1 MGFRKLVYFA
11 ENSDRIGVFK
21 PENLVMNPME
31 LSSNARQHLKTLVL
45 FTLLLSVTGWVM
57 AADDYVVE
65 LDWPSMIMS
74 LLGGLAL
81 FLFGLD
87 LMIKGLLAVAGE
99 RMKQLLEKL
108 TVNRVT
114 GALSGTL
121 VTAVIQSS
129 SVTTVLVVG
138 FVSAGLMTVSQAAG
152 VIMGANLGTTITAQI
167 VAFKITNLALLM
179 IAVGFVIQ
187 FVGQLSRTRHL
198 GELILGLGLI
208 FFGMNVMS
216 DAMYPLRSYE
226 PFLNLMVEM
235 QNPFYGILVGL
246 VFTALVQSSSA
257 TIGIVIVM
265 ASNGF
270 LTLPAG
276 IALSMGADIGTCVTA
291 MLAAIGKSRDAVR
304 SAMIHVGF
312 NVLGVLIWLPFISIL
327 AYLSVSISPSVTPD
341 IITMETLAENTP
353 REIANANTIFKFSAL
368 LLFLPMVPLFVWAVY
383 KLYPVVEDETNQR
396 EIKPKFLD
404 KGLLTAP
411 TMALDAVEM
420 EIDSFRQRLNSLFNH
435 AVQADSITLDKL
447 TFEDKYVE
455 RLKNYQHQIL
465 LYLGKISEADLDE
478 ALQNRY
484 LKLITVVNILESM
497 VETIDNGIVQ
507 AKHKA
512 FENKFKPSETMTNLL
527 GNLAKEVGKGVDN
540 ALLSLTE
547 KSEDKAML
555 VLSVKSTIDH
565 LIQEALKH
573 QARYLKAD
581 AQRMMIFRLEMQL
594 VDAFKRMHTLSKRIA
609 RYQMTTPSGNDKS

>member
-1 MGFRKLVYFA
+1 MKKYQS
-11 ENSDRIGVFK
+11 NS
-21 PENLVMNPME
+21 
-31 LSSNARQHLKTLVL
+31 
-45 FTLLLSVTGWVM
+45 LLPSLNMHHIKSLALLALLMSIAGWAL
-57 AADDYVVE
+57 AADDYQVK
-65 LDWPSMIMS
+65 LDWPGMIMS

-114 GALSGTL
+114 GAISGTL

-138 FVSAGLMTVSQAAG
+138 FVSAGLMTVTQAAS

-179 IAVGFVIQ
+179 IAVGFVIH
-187 FVGQLSRTRHL
+187 FVAKLNRTRHL

-226 PFLNLMVEM
+226 PFLNLMVQM
-235 QNPFYGILVGL
+235 QNPLYGILVGL

-276 IALSMGADIGTCVTA
+276 IALVMGADIGTCVTA
-291 MLAAIGKSRDAVR
+291 MLAAIGKSRDAIR
-304 SAMIHVGF
+304 TAMIHVGF
-312 NVLGVLIWLPFISIL
+312 NVLGVLIWLPFISVL
-327 AYLSVSISPSVTPD
+327 AVLSVAVSPSVTPD

-353 REIANANTIFKFSAL
+353 REIANANTIFKLSAL
-368 LLFLPMVPLFVWAVY
+368 LLFLPMIPLFIWAVY
-383 KLYPVVEDETNQR
+383 KLFPVMADETSQQ

-404 KGLLTAP
+404 KDILSAP
-411 TMALDAVEM
+411 SMAMDAVEM
-420 EIDSFRQRLNSLFNH
+420 EIDQFRQKLNGFFSH
-435 AVQADSITLDKL
+435 AVQADSITLEKL

-465 LYLGKISEADLDE
+465 QYLGRISESDLDE
-478 ALQNRY
+478 GLQNRH
-484 LKLITVVNILESM
+484 LKLITIVNIMESL
-497 VETIDNGIVQ
+497 VETIDSGIVQ

-512 FENKFKPSETMTNLL
+512 FENKFKPSQTMLDLL
-527 GNLAKEVGKGVDN
+527 GNLAKEVGKGMDN

-547 KSEDKAML
+547 KSEDKAMT

-565 LIQEALKH
+565 LIQESLEH
-573 QARYLKAD
+573 QARYLKSD
-581 AQRMMIFRLEMQL
+581 AQRIMIFRLEMQL

-609 RYQMTTPSGNDKS
+609 RYQMASVSSNQT

>member
-1 MGFRKLVYFA
+1 M
-11 ENSDRIGVFK
+11 
-21 PENLVMNPME
+21 
-31 LSSNARQHLKTLVL
+31 
-45 FTLLLSVTGWVM
+45 SVAGWAL
-57 AADDYVVE
+57 AADDYQVK
-65 LDWPSMIMS
+65 LDWPGMIMS

-114 GALSGTL
+114 GAISGTL

-138 FVSAGLMTVSQAAG
+138 FVSAGLMTVTQAAS

-179 IAVGFVIQ
+179 IAVGFVIH
-187 FVGQLSRTRHL
+187 FAAKLNRTRHL

-226 PFLNLMVEM
+226 PFLNLMVQM
-235 QNPFYGILVGL
+235 QNPLYGILVGL

-257 TIGIVIVM
+257 TIGIVIVT

-276 IALSMGADIGTCVTA
+276 IALVMGADIGTCVTA
-291 MLAAIGKSRDAVR
+291 MLAAIGKSRDAIR
-304 SAMIHVGF
+304 TAMIQVGF
-312 NVLGVLIWLPFISIL
+312 NVLGVLIWLPFISVL
-327 AYLSVSISPSVTPD
+327 AVLSVGVSPSVTPD

-353 REIANANTIFKFSAL
+353 REIANANTIFKLSAL
-368 LLFLPMVPLFVWAVY
+368 LLFLPMVPLFIWAVY
-383 KLYPVVEDETNQR
+383 KLFPVVADETNQQ

-404 KGLLTAP
+404 KDILSAP
-411 TMALDAVEM
+411 SMAMDAVEM
-420 EIDSFRQRLNSLFNH
+420 EIDQFRQKLNSFFNH
-435 AVQADSITLDKL
+435 AVQADSITLEKL

-465 LYLGKISEADLDE
+465 QYLGRISESDLDE
-478 ALQNRY
+478 GLQNRH
-484 LKLITVVNILESM
+484 LKLITIVNIMESL
-497 VETIDNGIVQ
+497 VETIDSGIVQ

-512 FENKFKPSETMTNLL
+512 FENKFKPSQTMLDLL
-527 GNLAKEVGKGVDN
+527 GNLAKEVGKGMDN

-547 KSEDKAML
+547 KSEDKAMT

-565 LIQEALKH
+565 LIQESLEH
-573 QARYLKAD
+573 QARYLKSD
-581 AQRMMIFRLEMQL
+581 AQRIMIFRLEMQL

-609 RYQMTTPSGNDKS
+609 RYQMASVSSNQT